1 MPPPKAISQGSNGA
15 GGGAFRAFTGRSA
28 AQADPAIIVSAV
40 ANKATFF
47 MTIPFRPR
55 YPKDIFLMFC
65 NVNCGTFG
73 REAEI
78 QSRCF
83 LFGRT
88 GNLKKLCVFLT
99 SIMIPSTMIAGA
111 VRTTKD
117 RWDRTLSLEQRGAG
131 LRRGARPRGDP

>member
-65 NVNCGTFG
+65 NVNSGTLAVKPKYKADAGFLG
-73 REAEI
+73 EQEI
-78 QSRCF
+78 
-83 LFGRT
+83 
-88 GNLKKLCVFLT
+88 
-99 SIMIPSTMIAGA
+99 
-111 VRTTKD
+111 
-117 RWDRTLSLEQRGAG
+117 
-131 LRRGARPRGDP
+131 